1 MSTPSTI
8 PFYGRSWNLQVLSAP
23 GNGEQQI
30 LLDLSSSALEPNA
43 LRVTFDI
50 CMTANQALWTGDISI
65 YNLDPQT
72 MGLITQGAE
81 VILSAGYQAT
91 GEPTEIWRGIVFQP
105 TFERLDV
112 VDFVLTL
119 HCFNG
124 LKEIVQNFVNTA
136 AGPIETQWSIV
147 QKAAQSAGINIAYL
161 DPESSFT
168 AQKLPRGKTLFG
180 TPDRLF
186 GQIATQ
192 NDMVTF
198 YSAQGLNMG
207 KAKAAS
213 TAPDIIYAPPLA
225 VGQQPASNEASLTRS
240 LIGSPQQTDF
250 GASFRVLLDPR
261 LQIKL
266 PLMQLQIDQAII
278 QQQTKA
284 IGSPPSILTQ
294 DGIYLVAGVRHYG
307 DSRGGEWY
315 SEVIGAGSV
324 GALLALVE
332 GNR

>member
-1 MSTPSTI
+1 MSTASTI
-8 PFYGRSWNLQVLSAP
+8 PLFGRSWDLQVLSAP
-23 GNGEQQI
+23 GNGEQQV
-30 LLDLSSSALEPNA
+30 LLDLSSSALEPAA

-50 CMTANQALWTGDISI
+50 NMTASRALWTGDISI
-65 YNLDPQT
+65 YNLDPRT
-72 MGLITQGAE
+72 IGLITQGAE
-81 VILSAGYQAT
+81 VILSAGYQAE
-91 GEPTEIWRGIVFQP
+91 GQPTEIWRGIVFQP
-105 TFERLDV
+105 TFERVDV

-119 HCFNG
+119 HCFTG

-147 QKAAQSAGINIAYL
+147 KKAAQSAGINIAYL

-168 AQKLPRGKTLFG
+168 GQKLPRGKTIFG
-180 TPDRLF
+180 SPDRLF

-213 TAPDIIYAPPLA
+213 TAPDIIYAPPLPQ
-225 VGQQPASNEASLTRS
+225 GQQPASNEASISRRLV
-240 LIGSPQQTDF
+240 GSPQQTDF

-266 PLMQLQIDQAII
+266 PLMQVQIDQAII
-278 QQQTKA
+278 QQQTKDL
-284 IGSPPSILTQ
+284 GSTPSILTQ

-307 DSRGGEWY
+307 DSRGNEWN
-315 SEVIGAGSV
+315 SDVIGVGSV

-332 GNR
+332 GNK